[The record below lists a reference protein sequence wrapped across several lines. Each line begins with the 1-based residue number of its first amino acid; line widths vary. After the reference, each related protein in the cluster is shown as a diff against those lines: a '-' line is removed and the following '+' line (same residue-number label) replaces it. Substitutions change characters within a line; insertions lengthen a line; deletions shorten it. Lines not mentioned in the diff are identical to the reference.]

1 MPPEINDSRSDF
13 TPVGEVVRFGLY
25 GIKNVGDGAVEHILK
40 ARAKGKF
47 KDLYDF
53 CKRVDSSLVNRRAL
67 EHLVKAGAFDKL
79 GDRSTLLANLEAAMK
94 WGAAEREQAASGQ
107 FGLFG
112 AEETKPP
119 AVRNAQPLTQLE
131 LLKFE
136 KDALGLYI
144 SDHPMNA

>member
-1 MPPEINDSRSDF
+1 MGIAVLPPDINDSRSDF

-79 GDRSTLLANLEAAMK
+79 ATEPSVYVG
-94 WGAAEREQAASGQ
+94 ASGQ
-107 FGLFG
+107 
-112 AEETKPP
+112 
-119 AVRNAQPLTQLE
+119 
-131 LLKFE
+131 
-136 KDALGLYI
+136 
-144 SDHPMNA
+144 